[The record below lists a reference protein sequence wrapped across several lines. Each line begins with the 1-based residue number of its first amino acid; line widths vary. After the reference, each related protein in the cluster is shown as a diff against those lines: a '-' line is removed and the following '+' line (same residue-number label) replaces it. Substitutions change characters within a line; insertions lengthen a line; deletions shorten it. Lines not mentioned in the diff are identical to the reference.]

1 MNTNLL
7 LSQQKN
13 ILQNSLTKEEILIKS
28 LIEEIY
34 EAEQK
39 ISEIN
44 NDKNNNIQ
52 NEFYLNSKKIL
63 ELKDL
68 QERFISR
75 INSLNNKF
83 QTEFNLKNEEI
94 LLQKKKINDLDILL
108 NEYKQKI
115 ESLNI
120 NEFKLPLLKYT
131 VEKNINNGII
141 SEEEIKE
148 IYIKNKNNDELVN
161 NKLKEIKREIEIY
174 KASEA
179 VISNNQKELKN
190 NIGKLNENLK
200 MLKEE
205 KNSINTEL
213 FDIISFKETLECIN
227 KNNLLILNKSLKE
240 NNTEE
245 IIIEPVE
252 LLYYYELVIIDINK
266 VQNILYN
273 ELSNSLGFV
282 LNNLNI
288 KKDINKISNKNR
300 IYFPKSQ
307 SKETR
312 TIEIYDKKKINYK
325 ENSSN
330 KNKSLSNSCIIYD
343 NNSLEKNSFEILIE
357 KELNIF
363 IKEKKEI
370 KINNLLNKIA
380 LIIIEQIKKND
391 IEIPLD
397 FNNKL
402 ILYLSYFFK
411 ILYYDK
417 IIKDKIK
424 FVNKEYKTIKKEYK
438 KAKEFANN
446 ELLKL
451 ENKFNEINI
460 KKSESENN
468 LNIIKNTKINNNDNM
483 NLSDNEQTYIQICLE
498 INSISKEKDDIKK
511 NIILYENDINN
522 KKIQKNNK
530 IDNINNE
537 IQKIEKEINIIN
549 NTNELNT
556 LKNNESIINYRKIIA
571 EKFNIIKDQLQIY
584 KQKYG
589 ANISLYNKFINNINN
604 SIQKTRN
611 RIYING
617 AENIFDY
624 KFINLDSSP
633 MTSISN
639 KKIYKNNSF
648 NRSITNNKI
657 NDMTELELGKNWS
670 KILNQT
676 INDIN
681 KVSTP
686 SNYNFASN
694 DLIFNYGNKN
704 YNFINN
710 IKIEK
715 TNYSFNKYASKT
727 ISNNSDKRRKKIITT
742 KKKSNSRLKNDFEI
756 ISKNDFNINNFIS
769 KKDEN
774 SKTFSHS
781 FFRKQNKIKGKSKE
795 SDKKLIKAK
804 TNIGILNINL
814 FKNKI
819 PISNNKDIS
828 RINYN
833 NKINKLL
840 PLTKITFCYFREL
853 NLQKNIKK
861 YNPLLNIN
869 SKELCKYPYNFI
881 KSTISL
887 NKNYKKIKIVPSS
900 QLEPI
905 DFEIT
910 SIENTVV
917 STGIKSIIDIYRNYI
932 KFKINQG
939 ENNLDNF
946 IKEQINKNNNLT
958 KADVEKCISNKN
970 FNFSLILKDNKKY
983 EFIICSYDEFK
994 MWINGMAFIIK
1005 NKDEIK
1011 RIIN

>member
-34 EAEQK
+34 DAEQK

-148 IYIKNKNNDELVN
+148 IYIKNKNNDELTN
-161 NKLKEIKREIEIY
+161 NKLKEIKHELEIY
-174 KASEA
+174 KASET
-179 VISNNQKELKN
+179 VILNNKKELTN
-190 NIGKLNENLK
+190 NLDKLTENIK

-205 KNSINTEL
+205 KKSINVEL
-213 FDIISFKETLECIN
+213 LDIISYKETLECIN
-227 KNNLLILNKSLKE
+227 KNNLLILNKSLKGI
-240 NNTEE
+240 NTEE
-245 IIIEPVE
+245 IAIEPIEVLFYNELIIIE
-252 LLYYYELVIIDINK
+252 INK
-266 VQNILYN
+266 VPNLLYN

-282 LNNLNI
+282 LNDLNI
-288 KKDINKISNKNR
+288 KKNLNKSSNKNG

-307 SKETR
+307 SKETN

-325 ENSSN
+325 ENWSN

-370 KINNLLNKIA
+370 TIYNLLDKIA
-380 LIIIEQIKKND
+380 LIIIEQIKKCD
-391 IEIPLD
+391 IEIPFD

-424 FVNKEYKTIKKEYK
+424 FVNKEYKSIKKEYK

-451 ENKFNEINI
+451 ENKFNEINL

-468 LNIIKNTKINNNDNM
+468 LNLIKNSKINNKDNM
-483 NLSDNEQTYIQICLE
+483 NLSDTEQIYIQICSE
-498 INSISKEKDDIKK
+498 INTILKQKDDIKK

-522 KKIQKNNK
+522 IKIKKNNE
-530 IDNINNE
+530 IDNINSE

-549 NTNELNT
+549 STNELNT

-589 ANISLYNKFINNINN
+589 TNISLYNKFINNINN

-611 RIYING
+611 RIYLNG
-617 AENIFDY
+617 AEDIFDY
-624 KFINLDSSP
+624 KLINFDSSP
-633 MTSISN
+633 MTISISN
-639 KKIYKNNSF
+639 KKINKNNSF
-648 NRSITNNKI
+648 NKSITNNK
-657 NDMTELELGKNWS
+657 NDMTELELSKNWS
-670 KILNQT
+670 KILNKT
-676 INDIN
+676 TNDIN
-681 KVSTP
+681 KISTP

-715 TNYSFNKYASKT
+715 TNYSFNKYTSKT
-727 ISNNSDKRRKKIITT
+727 ISNNNDKKRKKIIST
-742 KKKSNSRLKNDFEI
+742 KKKSNSRLKNDFELI
-756 ISKNDFNINNFIS
+756 NKNEFNINNFVS

-781 FFRKQNKIKGKSKE
+781 FFRKQNKIKKSNE
-795 SDKKLIKAK
+795 TDKKLIKAK

-819 PISNNKDIS
+819 PFSNNKEIPKS
-828 RINYN
+828 NYN
-833 NKINKLL
+833 NKLSKLM

-853 NLQKNIKK
+853 KNQKNIKK
-861 YNPLLNIN
+861 YNPLLDIT
-869 SKELCKYPYNFI
+869 SKDLCKYPYNFI

-900 QLEPI
+900 QLDQI

-932 KFKINQG
+932 KLKMNQG
-939 ENNLDNF
+939 EINLDNF
-946 IKEQINKNNNLT
+946 IKEQIIKNNKLN
-958 KADVEKCISNKN
+958 KDDVEKCISNKN